1 MISTSKKNLTFYN
14 QSMPHPSKLPHGK
27 VSRAGMVLTEALV
40 AIATLA
46 MGVMALGTITQN
58 SIATTILAKDY
69 LVARGLAKEGEEIV
83 KNIRLTNRMLK
94 PADSTCWLRPTVSG
108 ACNVNMTTNNYFV
121 ASLNASNIWILTDKG
136 SALPNPDT
144 PSVGTTG
151 VFRLYSD
158 SNGYYPTAKVG
169 ATPSKFYRS
178 IKPTTIAPD
187 TATFEIKVQWKD
199 GAKTREI
206 NRFITMYNY
215 L

>member
-1 MISTSKKNLTFYN
+1 
-14 QSMPHPSKLPHGK
+14 MPHSTKLPHGK

-83 KNIRLTNRMLK
+83 KNIRLTNRMQK
-94 PADSTCWLRPTVSG
+94 PSDSTCWLRPDVAS
-108 ACNVNMTTNNYFV
+108 ACSSKMTANNYFI
-121 ASLNASNIWILTDKG
+121 ASLNASSIWVLTDKG
-136 SALPNPDT
+136 STLPNPDT
-144 PSVGTTG
+144 PGISSTG
-151 VFRLYSD
+151 IFRLYSD
-158 SNGYYPTAKVG
+158 ANGYYPTAKAG
-169 ATPSKFYRS
+169 TTASKFYRS
-178 IKPTTIAPD
+178 IKPTVLTDD

>member
-1 MISTSKKNLTFYN
+1 
-14 QSMPHPSKLPHGK
+14 MPHSTKLPHGK

-83 KNIRLTNRMLK
+83 KNIRLTNRMKRPTLSNCWLLPDVSGSCSINTNPSDYMKANHHFVAYLKNGAWMLEDKSNDLPDPDLPKASTNIPFQLFSDDNGFYPQPQSIK
-94 PADSTCWLRPTVSG
+94 PA
-108 ACNVNMTTNNYFV
+108 
-121 ASLNASNIWILTDKG
+121 
-136 SALPNPDT
+136 
-144 PSVGTTG
+144 
-151 VFRLYSD
+151 
-158 SNGYYPTAKVG
+158 G
-169 ATPSKFYRS
+169 ATGSKFYRS
-178 IKPTTIAPD
+178 IKPTVVTDD